1 MQTTH
6 VAIDSGNAKKAGM
19 VIDQGLETRGIEVL
33 FAHQIDQDTRIEI
46 AAAAILPPSALDVST
61 PEVLLSFERTSFLG
75 VGLVLIF
82 LSSLVIV
89 FPNADLSDR
98 VDPPLSFIRR
108 RLVSFG
114 LITPWCIAAVIAV
127 NYYDSCGGGAKVFHA
142 SQLASNQ
149 GPSPAR
155 GCCAACCLPRVQDPP
170 ASRVTMWT
178 ISWYAATCAGMQV
191 QNDGP
196 GRYRSHP
203 RMPWLPGR
211 RPVLLVVRESRP

>member
-155 GCCAACCLPRVQDPP
+155 GCCAACCLPR
-170 ASRVTMWT
+170 SRARDIGAVSKLGGCQRLAAHKGVKYRRSRGVTHESGHFHQ
-178 ISWYAATCAGMQV
+178 ICRR
-191 QNDGP
+191 D
-196 GRYRSHP
+196 HP
-203 RMPWLPGR
+203 
-211 RPVLLVVRESRP
+211 